1 MEPSRRNTRPG
12 YTPEIMA
19 QARRSMAVIFARLR
33 ARETVR
39 NNDNPI
45 LSNVALPQNRAMQE
59 VNRFKNMTLSASI
72 VYAE

>member
-1 MEPSRRNTRPG
+1 MEPRRRNARPG

-19 QARRSMAVIFARLR
+19 KARRGMAMIFARLR

-39 NNDNPI
+39 NDDNPI

-59 VNRFKNMTLSASI
+59 VNGFEDVTLSASI
-72 VYAE
+72 VYAK